1 MFGSATSAALSG
13 GFSHMPALLALAAS
27 PLASLRPLDI
37 LVIVV
42 YFGMTIWIGFYLKGR
57 SNTSEEF
64 FMAGR
69 EMTAWIAGLSFV
81 SANMGSLELM
91 GWAGSAYQYGILATH
106 WYWVGAI
113 PAMLFLGLVM
123 MPFYY
128 VSKTH
133 SVPGYLDLRFGGQA
147 RSVAAFS
154 FAIEMILM
162 SGVNMFAMA
171 VVMKVVLGWD
181 ITFSILVS
189 SVAVALYVGLG
200 GLRSAIFNEVLQFV
214 LIWGGALLVPILGL
228 YQAGGVEGLK
238 HRIIA
243 NVQSVGGVSADSYIH
258 LWRDTGHFASNPMG
272 VHWSGIILG
281 LGFVISFG
289 YWTTDFLVVQRVLAA
304 HNLRAAR
311 MAPIIGSF
319 FKMAVPF
326 IVILPGLLGL
336 VLLQNPDGSR
346 RQLVGEDVV
355 AACSL
360 TSAGQVANPQ
370 GCSAAMAKTNL
381 TAESQQKVL
390 AGGPDAELHSYNQ
403 ALPLMMVRYL
413 GPGLL
418 GMGIT
423 ALIAGF
429 MSGMAGNVSAFST
442 VWTYDI
448 YKPLINKQ
456 GSDSH
461 YVMVGRMAI
470 VIGVA
475 VSIGAAYLVMHAH
488 GIMDY
493 VQALFSIFIA
503 PLLATIL
510 LGMFWKRSTSL
521 AGFLGLF
528 TGIIFSAGL
537 FMWVKLIP
545 SALATVALS
554 PDAKPM
560 AENVYRAWW
569 AFCFAAIVNV
579 LVSLLTKPRP
589 VEELNGLVYGATV
602 LPKEESVPFYQRE
615 TTWGVIVVILF
626 AVLNIL
632 FW

>member
-1 MFGSATSAALSG
+1 MTVIENCLS
-13 GFSHMPALLALAAS
+13 FFMAPVSPTLLAFIVA
-27 PLASLRPLDI
+27 PLAHLRPLDI
-37 LVIVV
+37 AVV
-42 YFGMTIWIGFYLKGR
+42 AIYFAMVIWIGFYLKGR
-57 SNTSEEF
+57 ANTGEEF

-81 SANMGSLELM
+81 SANLGSLELM

-106 WYWVGAI
+106 WYWIGAI

-133 SVPGYLDLRFGGQA
+133 SVPGYLYLRYGEHA
-147 RSVAAFS
+147 RVLAAVS
-154 FAIEMILM
+154 FALEMILM

-171 VVMKVVLGWD
+171 VVMKVVLGWSL
-181 ITFSILVS
+181 TFSILVS
-189 SVAVALYVGLG
+189 AFAVTLYVALG

-214 LIWGGALLVPILGL
+214 LIWGGALLVPILGMI
-228 YQAGGVEGLK
+228 QAGGVGGLK
-238 HRIIA
+238 TQIIA
-243 NVQSVGGVSADSYIH
+243 NLHSDSYFH
-258 LWRDTGHFASNPMG
+258 LWRDTGHFAANPMG
-272 VHWSGIILG
+272 VHWTGIVFG
-281 LGFVISFG
+281 LGFAISFG

-336 VLLQNPDGSR
+336 VVLQNSDGSR
-346 RQLVGEDVV
+346 MQLIPQDTWKACVPMSSDCASQLKQTSLSPAVQKDV
-355 AACSL
+355 L
-360 TSAGQVANPQ
+360 DQKEGPQ
-370 GCSAAMAKTNL
+370 T
-381 TAESQQKVL
+381 
-390 AGGPDAELHSYNQ
+390 DLHSYNEV
-403 ALPLMMVRYL
+403 LPLMMARYL

-418 GMGIT
+418 GLGIT

-429 MSGMAGNVSAFST
+429 MSGMAGNISAFST
-442 VWTYDI
+442 VWTYDL
-448 YKPLINKQ
+448 YKPLINKK

-461 YVMVGRMAI
+461 YVMVGRISI
-470 VIGVA
+470 VLGVL
-475 VSIGAAYLVMHAH
+475 VSIGAGYLVQRSH

-510 LGMFWKRSTSL
+510 LGMFWKRATKI
-521 AGFLGLF
+521 AGFLGLLF
-528 TGIIFSAGL
+528 GIVFSASL
-537 FMWVKLIP
+537 FEWVHLYPAKL
-545 SALATVALS
+545 AYVALS

-560 AENVYRAWW
+560 AENVFRALW
-569 AFCFAAIVNV
+569 ACLFTA
-579 LVSLLTKPRP
+579 LVIFVVSMLTKPRP
-589 VEELNGLVYGATV
+589 VAELDGLVYGATV
-602 LPKEESVPFYQRE
+602 LPKEEPVPFYKNV
-615 TTWGVIVVILF
+615 WLWAILAVCIF
-626 AVLNIL
+626 AALNIM

>member
-1 MFGSATSAALSG
+1 MIVNSIGHFAAPPS
-13 GFSHMPALLALAAS
+13 PALLAFVIA
-27 PLASLRPLDI
+27 PLAHLRPLDI
-37 LVIVV
+37 AVIAI
-42 YFGMTIWIGFYLKGR
+42 YFGIVIWIGFYLKGR

-81 SANMGSLELM
+81 SANLGSLELM

-128 VSKTH
+128 VCKTH
-133 SVPGYLDLRFGGQA
+133 SVPGYLNLRYGGQA
-147 RSVAAFS
+147 SSVAAFS

-189 SVAVALYVGLG
+189 SVAVAVYVGLG

-214 LIWGGALLVPILGL
+214 LIWGGAMLVPILGL
-228 YQAGGVEGLK
+228 YQAGGVSGLK
-238 HRIIA
+238 TKIMA
-243 NVQSVGGVSADSYIH
+243 NMQSMTGVSSDSYFH

-272 VHWSGIILG
+272 VHWTGIVLG

-355 AACSL
+355 AACSVA
-360 TSAGQVANPQ
+360 SASGKLDNPAD
-370 GCSAAMAKTNL
+370 CSAAMAKTTL
-381 TAESQQKVL
+381 PAAYQQKVL
-390 AGGPDAELHSYNQ
+390 AGDPNAELHTYNQ

-418 GMGIT
+418 GLGIT

-429 MSGMAGNVSAFST
+429 MSGMAGNISAFST

-448 YKPLINKQ
+448 YKPLINKK

-461 YVMVGRMAI
+461 YVLVGRLSI
-470 VIGVA
+470 LFGVI
-475 VSIGAAYLVMHAH
+475 VSIGAAYLVQQFH

-493 VQALFSIFIA
+493 VQALFSIFVA

-510 LGMFWKRSTSL
+510 FGMFWKRATAL
-521 AGFLGLF
+521 AGFLGLLL
-528 TGIIFSAGL
+528 GIVFSASL
-537 FMWVKLIP
+537 FLWVKLVP
-545 SALATVALS
+545 AALATVALS

-560 AENVYRAWW
+560 AENVFRALW
-569 AFCFAAIVNV
+569 AFVFSAIVIIV
-579 LVSLLTKPRP
+579 VSLLTKPKP
-589 VEELNGLVYGATV
+589 VAELDGLVYGATV
-602 LPKEESVPFYQRE
+602 LPKEEPVPFYKNV
-615 TTWGVIVVILF
+615 WLWAILAVCIF
-626 AVLNIL
+626 AALNIL